1 MDTKFFD
8 LGLSPQLLKAIEAMG
23 FEQPSPIQAKT
34 IPPILEGQN
43 IVGLSQTG
51 SGKTAAFGLPLL
63 EGLNLENKCV
73 QALVLCPTREL
84 AVQVCEELQ
93 RLGSVLENFY
103 ATSVY
108 GGAPIDRQ
116 IRFLKKGVHLV
127 VGTPGRIIDHLKRKT
142 LKLGGVE
149 LCVLDEAD
157 RMLDMGFKDDME
169 TILDAL
175 PDEAQKL
182 FFSATM
188 NKSVR
193 GLIKAFSPD
202 AQTIEIEKKTL
213 TVESIEQLYYE
224 VRNRSKIE
232 VLSRLL
238 DMEVEPKGII
248 FCNTKQMVEE
258 VCEVLA
264 LRGYIVDRIHGDI
277 TQINRERVIKRFR
290 EGKVELLV
298 ATDVAARGLDIDAVG
313 IVFNYDLPYDPED
326 YVHRIG
332 RTGRAGNQ
340 GKSVTFVFGK
350 DIHRLEMIERYIKQS
365 IKRMK
370 IPSQEEVEGKM
381 ADSVILKVRDLLE
394 TKSFD
399 NYEHLFDRLLETGNS
414 AGEITSALL
423 HLLKNQDSRERETI
437 TEDSEPFSSRPLKH
451 KRSDSEGGRP
461 SRKRKSRF
469 KRFGKSQKSQHSR
482 ETRNSR
488 ETQNDHFGSDAKS
501 KRKSPKKRK
510 DKGKP
515 KWAKRKD
522 SKR

>member
-1 MDTKFFD
+1 MDTTFSD
-8 LGLSPQLLKAIEAMG
+8 LGLSPQLLQAIEAMG

-34 IPPILEGQN
+34 IPAILEGQN

-63 EGLNLENKCV
+63 QGLNLENKCV

-103 ATSVY
+103 TTAVY

-116 IRFLKKGVHLV
+116 IRSLKRGVHLV
-127 VGTPGRIIDHLKRKT
+127 VGTPGRIIDHLNRKT
-142 LKLGGVE
+142 LKLDGVE

-175 PDEAQKL
+175 PDDAQKL

-193 GLIKAFSPD
+193 GLIKAFSSN
-202 AQTIEIEKKTL
+202 AVTIEIEKRTL

-264 LRGYIVDRIHGDI
+264 MRGYIVDRIHGDI
-277 TQINRERVIKRFR
+277 TQVNRERVIKRFR

-298 ATDVAARGLDIDAVG
+298 ATDVAARGLDIEAVG

-332 RTGRAGNQ
+332 RTGRAGND

-350 DIHRLEMIERYIKQS
+350 DIHRLELIERYIKQS

-370 IPSQEEVEGKM
+370 IPSQEEVEGKL
-381 ADSVILKVRDLLE
+381 ADSVLMKVRDLLE
-394 TKSFD
+394 SKKFD
-399 NYEHLFDRLLETGNS
+399 NYEHLFERLLETGSS

-423 HLLKNQDSRERETI
+423 HLLKKQDARERETI
-437 TEDSEPFSSRPLKH
+437 TEDSEPFSSRPHKH
-451 KRSDSEGGRP
+451 KRNDSEEGT
-461 SRKRKSRF
+461 SRRRRKSRF
-469 KRFGKSQKSQHSR
+469 KRFSSSSQSKHSKDGRGSRSFGKESFS
-482 ETRNSR
+482 TDN
-488 ETQNDHFGSDAKS
+488 
-501 KRKSPKKRK
+501 KRKKKSFKQRK

-515 KWAKRKD
+515 KRAQR
-522 SKR
+522 RQVEG

>member
-1 MDTKFFD
+1 MDTKFSD

-63 EGLNLENKCV
+63 EKLKLENNYV

-157 RMLDMGFKDDME
+157 RMLDMGFKEDME
-169 TILDAL
+169 KILDAL
-175 PDEAQKL
+175 PDDAQKL

-193 GLIKAFSPD
+193 ALIKAFSSD
-202 AQTIEIEKKTL
+202 TQTIEIEKRTL
-213 TVESIEQLYYE
+213 TVESIEQMYYE

-238 DMEVEPKGII
+238 DMEVEPKGIV

-277 TQINRERVIKRFR
+277 TQANRERVIKRFR

-298 ATDVAARGLDIDAVG
+298 ATDVAARGLDIEAVG

-332 RTGRAGNQ
+332 RTGRAGNE

-350 DIHRLEMIERYIKQS
+350 DIHRLELIERYIKQP
-365 IKRMK
+365 IQRMR
-370 IPSQEEVEGKM
+370 IPSQEEVEGKL
-381 ADSVILKVRDLLE
+381 ADSVIIKVRELLE
-394 TKSFD
+394 MKNFD
-399 NYEHLFDRLLETGNS
+399 NYEHMFDRLLETGNS
-414 AGEITSALL
+414 ASDITSALL
-423 HLLKNQDSRERETI
+423 HLLKKQDSRERVTI

-451 KRSDSEGGRP
+451 SRKESDGGRS

-469 KRFGKSQKSQHSR
+469 KRFGQSRQSSRSKDKSVNWSDGFNESSSQ
-482 ETRNSR
+482 
-488 ETQNDHFGSDAKS
+488 
-501 KRKSPKKRK
+501 PKKKRSKLRK
-510 DKGKP
+510 NKGKP
-515 KWAKRKD
+515 RRARRKQL
-522 SKR
+522 

>member
-1 MDTKFFD
+1 MDTKFSD
-8 LGLSPQLLKAIEAMG
+8 LGLSPHLLKAIEAIG
-23 FEQPSPIQAKT
+23 FEQPSPIQAET
-34 IPPILEGQN
+34 IPAILEGQN

-63 EGLNLENKCV
+63 ERLKLENKSV

-84 AVQVCEELQ
+84 AVQVCEEIQ

-116 IRFLKKGVHLV
+116 IKFLKKGVHLV

-142 LKLGGVE
+142 LKLGGVK

-175 PDEAQKL
+175 PDDTQKL

-193 GLIKAFSPD
+193 SLIKAFSPD
-202 AQTIEIEKKTL
+202 AQTIQIEKRTL
-213 TVESIEQLYYE
+213 TVESIEQMYYE

-277 TQINRERVIKRFR
+277 TQVNRERVIKRFR

-332 RTGRAGNQ
+332 RTGRAGNE

-350 DIHRLEMIERYIKQS
+350 DIHRLELIERYIKQP
-365 IKRMK
+365 IQRMK
-370 IPSQEEVEGKM
+370 IPSQEEVEGKL
-381 ADSVILKVRDLLE
+381 ADSVLVKVRDLLE
-394 TKSFD
+394 TKNFD
-399 NYEHLFDRLLETGNS
+399 NYEHMFDRLLETGNS

-423 HLLKNQDSRERETI
+423 HMIKNQDSRERETI

-451 KRSDSEGGRP
+451 RKKESEGGRS

-469 KRFGKSQKSQHSR
+469 KRFGQSRQSTHSI
-482 ETRNSR
+482 
-488 ETQNDHFGSDAKS
+488 DAKKS
-501 KRKSPKKRK
+501 GDRNERFQGNDSKPKRKNAKIRK

-515 KWAKRKD
+515 SRAKRKHF
-522 SKR
+522 KL

>member
-1 MDTKFFD
+1 M
-8 LGLSPQLLKAIEAMG
+8 
-23 FEQPSPIQAKT
+23 
-34 IPPILEGQN
+34 
-43 IVGLSQTG
+43 
-51 SGKTAAFGLPLL
+51 
-63 EGLNLENKCV
+63 

-149 LCVLDEAD
+149 LCVLDGAD

-175 PDEAQKL
+175 PNDAQKL
-182 FFSATM
+182 FSATM

-202 AQTIEIEKKTL
+202 AQTIQIEKRTL
-213 TVESIEQLYYE
+213 TVESIEQMYYE

-238 DMEVEPKGII
+238 DMEVELKGII

-277 TQINRERVIKRFR
+277 TQVNRERVIKRFR

-332 RTGRAGNQ
+332 RTGRAGNR

-350 DIHRLEMIERYIKQS
+350 DIHRLELIERYIKQP
-365 IKRMK
+365 IQRMK
-370 IPSQEEVEGKM
+370 IPSQEEVEGKL
-381 ADSVILKVRDLLE
+381 ADSVLVKVRDLLE
-394 TKSFD
+394 TKNFD
-399 NYEHLFDRLLETGNS
+399 NYEHMFDRLLETGNS

-437 TEDSEPFSSRPLKH
+437 TEDSEPFSKPSAQTQEEGIGRRTLK
-451 KRSDSEGGRP
+451 
-461 SRKRKSRF
+461 
-469 KRFGKSQKSQHSR
+469 QKTEES
-482 ETRNSR
+482 
-488 ETQNDHFGSDAKS
+488 F
-501 KRKSPKKRK
+501 
-510 DKGKP
+510 
-515 KWAKRKD
+515 
-522 SKR
+522 